1 MRETDRDRERKGER
15 EREKERER
23 ERRRERETPCQT
35 GRDSLRTGIGVA
47 NGLVTPMRVRRLSM
61 QLVCSQRLLP
71 LQHVLSPRFA
81 VHEAVACAVSL
92 HDIGSPCTCVDVPW
106 IVIVWL
112 SLQS

>member
-61 QLVCSQRLLP
+61 PAGVLAEAAATATRSLPPLRCSRGRRL
-71 LQHVLSPRFA
+71 R
-81 VHEAVACAVSL
+81 C
-92 HDIGSPCTCVDVPW
+92 
-106 IVIVWL
+106 
-112 SLQS
+112 